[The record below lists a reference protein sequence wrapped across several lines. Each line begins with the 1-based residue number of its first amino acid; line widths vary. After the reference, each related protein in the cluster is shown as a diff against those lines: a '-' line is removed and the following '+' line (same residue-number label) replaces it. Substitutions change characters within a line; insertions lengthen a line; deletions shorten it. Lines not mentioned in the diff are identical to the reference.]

1 MTTVEAARL
10 RAAQQMAPE
19 LRPLFSRVLEEMQKD
34 PMARALSVE
43 ALAHLAASAAVGAA
57 AWFGPVL
64 RGAVEAPAA
73 PYPGVPVP
81 QQRPAHPDSE
91 TTCPACG
98 GVAHHHRV
106 GVFQLHNAGCVPA
119 DDLGNGERS

>member
-1 MTTVEAARL
+1 MSVEAARL
-10 RAAQQMAPE
+10 RTAQQMAPE
-19 LRPLFSRVLEEMQKD
+19 LRPLFSRVLEEMQQD

-57 AWFGPVL
+57 AWFGPLL
-64 RGAVEAPAA
+64 REAVEAPAA

-81 QQRPAHPDSE
+81 QQRPAHPDSGAV
-91 TTCPACG
+91 CPSCG
-98 GVAHHHRV
+98 GAVSRHRV
-106 GVFQLHNAGCVPA
+106 GVFQLHNAGCSYT